1 MINDVKHF
9 YMIVGHLEKCLFKL
23 FAYFK
28 IRLLLMSHRS
38 PLHTV
43 STIFSYSVSSLWLI
57 LSVFVCKNGCFIS
70 SSLTQ
75 KVAFNFTC
83 SIFLFFP
90 PKITMQ
96 YRNFILAHRDSYSHL
111 SLPQCLSPCL

>member
-28 IRLLLMSHRS
+28 IMLLLMSHRS

-43 STIFSYSVSSLWLI
+43 STIFYSVSSLWLI

-70 SSLTQ
+70 SSLAQ
-75 KVAFNFTC
+75 KVAFNFTG
-83 SIFLFFP
+83 SVL
-90 PKITMQ
+90 
-96 YRNFILAHRDSYSHL
+96 
-111 SLPQCLSPCL
+111 